1 MDSVWDEM
9 RTEFHELQAPG
20 RLWRRE
26 IQIISERKIKR
37 LTGVPPSIFGLTE
50 WNKEDLTQIVI
61 TERLIGRNQGHYIY
75 EVASTIDDAR
85 RLLATELNFTLEDLR
100 VPNQVD
106 NVWKNLEGKLIN
118 LGWSPTESSETAID
132 QGSLVKLILNLKRL
146 KNRGIERLSPLFS
159 SGVLDE
165 FAKVLIEIDPNFP
178 KSALISGLREALTII
193 SPALSIENVGTSS
206 EDYLLASNN
215 RDQRQGESD
224 EYSLSNERF
233 ASEICGNLDSEQH
246 EILFQL
252 ACKSS
257 HSEIASI
264 LGVSRPT
271 AVKRIDEFTIQ
282 LSKQFD
288 ELGIEESEKLSVFR
302 AILDLLGAGIEEGRL
317 IR

>member
-1 MDSVWDEM
+1 MDSVWADM
-9 RTEFHELQAPG
+9 RNEFQELQAPG
-20 RLWRRE
+20 KLWHKE
-26 IQIISERKIKR
+26 IQIISARKIKR
-37 LTGVPPSIFGLTE
+37 LVGVPPAIFGLTE

-61 TERLIGRNQGHYIY
+61 SERIIGRNQGHYIY

-106 NVWKNLEGKLIN
+106 NVWKNLEGKLIA
-118 LGWSPTESSETAID
+118 LGWSPPGSSETVLD

-146 KNRGIERLSPLFS
+146 KNKGVERLSPLFS

-165 FAKVLIEIDPNFP
+165 FAKELMDIDPNLP
-178 KSALISGLREALTII
+178 KSGLISALREALTII

-206 EDYLLASNN
+206 EDYLLASSTG
-215 RDQRQGESD
+215 DQRQGETNED
-224 EYSLSNERF
+224 SLSNQLY
-233 ASEICGNLDSEQH
+233 AHEICANLDSEQR

-252 ACKSS
+252 ACKAS

-271 AVKRIDEFTIQ
+271 AVKRIEEFTIQ

-288 ELGIEESEKLSVFR
+288 NLGVEESEKLAVFR
-302 AILDLLGAGIEEGRL
+302 GILDLLGAGIEEGRL

>member
-1 MDSVWDEM
+1 MDSVWADM
-9 RTEFHELQAPG
+9 RNEFQELQAPG
-20 RLWRRE
+20 KLWHKE
-26 IQIISERKIKR
+26 IQVISARKIKR
-37 LTGVPPSIFGLTE
+37 LVGVPPAIFGLTE

-61 TERLIGRNQGHYIY
+61 SERLIGRNQGHYIY

-106 NVWKNLEGKLIN
+106 NVWKNLEGKLIA
-118 LGWSPTESSETAID
+118 LGWSPPGSSETALD
-132 QGSLVKLILNLKRL
+132 QASLVRLILNLKRL
-146 KNRGIERLSPLFS
+146 KNKGVERLSPLFS

-165 FAKVLIEIDPNFP
+165 FAKELMDIDSNLP
-178 KSALISGLREALTII
+178 KSGLISGLREALTII

-215 RDQRQGESD
+215 GDQRQGETD
-224 EYSLSNERF
+224 EDSLSNEAYAR
-233 ASEICGNLDSEQH
+233 EICANLDSEQR

-271 AVKRIDEFTIQ
+271 AVKRIEEFTIQ

-288 ELGIEESEKLSVFR
+288 NLGVDESEKLSVFR
-302 AILDLLGAGIEEGRL
+302 GILDLLGAGIEEGRL

>member
-1 MDSVWDEM
+1 MDNVWADM
-9 RTEFHELQAPG
+9 RNEFQELQAPG
-20 RLWRRE
+20 KLWHKE
-26 IQIISERKIKR
+26 IQIISARKIKR
-37 LTGVPPSIFGLTE
+37 LVGVPPAIFGLTE

-61 TERLIGRNQGHYIY
+61 SERLIGRNQGHYIY

-106 NVWKNLEGKLIN
+106 NVWKNLEGKLVA
-118 LGWSPTESSETAID
+118 LGWSPPGSSEIGLD
-132 QGSLVKLILNLKRL
+132 QDSLVKLILNLKRL
-146 KNRGIERLSPLFS
+146 KNKGVERLSPLFS

-165 FAKVLIEIDPNFP
+165 FAKELMDIDPNLP
-178 KSALISGLREALTII
+178 KSRLISALREALTII

-206 EDYLLASNN
+206 EDYLLASSNG
-215 RDQRQGESD
+215 DQRQGETD
-224 EYSLSNERF
+224 EDSLSNQQY
-233 ASEICGNLDSEQH
+233 AHEICANLDSEQR

-271 AVKRIDEFTIQ
+271 AVKRIEEFTIQ
-282 LSKQFD
+282 LSQQFD
-288 ELGIEESEKLSVFR
+288 HLGVEESEKLAVFR
-302 AILDLLGAGIEEGRL
+302 GILDLLGAGIEEGRL

>member
-1 MDSVWDEM
+1 MDNVWEQM
-9 RTEFHELQAPG
+9 RHEFQELQAPG
-20 RLWRRE
+20 KLWHKE
-26 IQIISERKIKR
+26 IQIISARKINR
-37 LTGVPPSIFGLTE
+37 LVSVPPATFGLTE
-50 WNKEDLTQIVI
+50 WNKEELTQIVI
-61 TERLIGRNQGHYIY
+61 SERLIGRNQGHYIY

-106 NVWKNLEGKLIN
+106 NVWKNLEGKLIT
-118 LGWSPTESSETAID
+118 LGWSPSGSSETVLD
-132 QGSLVKLILNLKRL
+132 QDSLVKLILNLKRL
-146 KNRGIERLSPLFS
+146 KNRGVERLSPLFS
-159 SGVLDE
+159 SGVLEE
-165 FAKVLIEIDPNFP
+165 FAKELIEIDPNVA
-178 KSALISGLREALTII
+178 KSVLISALREALTII

-215 RDQRQGESD
+215 GDQWQGETD
-224 EYSLSNERF
+224 EDSASNQAYAR
-233 ASEICGNLDSEQH
+233 EICANLDSEQR

-271 AVKRIDEFTIQ
+271 AVKRIEEFTIQ

-288 ELGIEESEKLSVFR
+288 NLGVEESEKLAVFR
-302 AILDLLGAGIEEGRL
+302 GILDLLGAGIEEGRL